1 MPVNKQTIA
10 KNTFM
15 LYIRMI
21 LVMAATLFT
30 TRIVLK
36 NLGIEDYGI
45 YNVVAGIVTMF
56 AFLNSSMSG
65 ATQRFLTFEL
75 GLNDNK
81 RVNVVF
87 CQSVIIHIFIA
98 VIIFLLAETI
108 GLWFVYN
115 KLTIPDE
122 RFTAAMW
129 VYQLAILSFLFT
141 VVNVPYQA
149 SIIAHEDMSVYA
161 WGSILDVALKLG
173 IAYMISISPY
183 DKLISYS
190 NLLLLTTI
198 VMFLFYMIYCKR
210 HYMECTF
217 RFLFENEKF
226 SEMFSFAGWNIIGN
240 LSFALRSQGSN
251 ILLNMFFGPAVNAA
265 RGVAQQVEGAVEHF
279 VLNFQTA
286 SNPQIIKS
294 YAIKEYDESIR
305 LVCQCSKFSF
315 FLMITIGVPLFFQA
329 DYILSVWLTDVPEY
343 TIIFVNLILLSGIVD
358 SLSKA
363 LITYIKATGNVKWY
377 QIIQGGF
384 YILTLPVI
392 YVFLKLGHSPIS
404 SMMIILVFTV
414 VGTFLRLYLVHRV
427 AGEFSVMFF
436 VRTVLLP
443 AIVVGAMAF
452 GVCYLISAISST
464 VNFVCL
470 LYNTLVMVI
479 LIAAILWLFGMNKD
493 ERLYVKSAALRC
505 LYLKKHKK
513 E

>member
-21 LVMAATLFT
+21 LVMAATLFS

-36 NLGIEDYGI
+36 NLGVEDYGI

-75 GLNDNK
+75 GLNDNN
-81 RVNVVF
+81 RANVVF
-87 CQSVIIHIFIA
+87 CQSVVIHILIA
-98 VIIFLLAETI
+98 VLILVLAETI

-129 VYQLAILSFLFT
+129 VYQIAILSFLFT

-173 IAYMISISPY
+173 VAYLISISPY
-183 DKLISYS
+183 DKLIFYS
-190 NLLLLTTI
+190 FLLLLTTI

-210 HYMECTF
+210 HYTECKC
-217 RFLFENEKF
+217 RFLFEEKKF

-251 ILLNMFFGPAVNAA
+251 ILLNMFFGPSVNAA
-265 RGVAQQVEGAVEHF
+265 RGVAQQVEGAVENF

-294 YAIKEYDESIR
+294 YALKEYDESTR

-315 FLMITIGVPLFFQA
+315 FLMIIIGIPILFQA
-329 DYILSVWLTDVPEY
+329 DYILTVWLTEVPEY
-343 TIIFVNLILLSGIVD
+343 TVIFVNLILLSGIVD
-358 SLSKA
+358 SVSKA

-392 YVFLKLGHSPIS
+392 YVFLKLGYSPVY

-414 VGTFLRLYLVHRV
+414 LGTFLRLYLVHRV
-427 AGEFSVMFF
+427 AGEFPVMYF

-443 AIVVGAMAF
+443 AVVVGAASF
-452 GVCYLISAISST
+452 GVCFLFSYMSST
-464 VNFVCL
+464 DSFVSL
-470 LYNTLVMVI
+470 LYNTLSMFV
-479 LIAAILWLFGMNKD
+479 LIAAILWLLGLNKD
-493 ERLYVKSAALRC
+493 ERLYLRKVARR
-505 LYLKKHKK
+505 YLNHK
-513 E
+513 